1 MIKWSNCKTSVE
13 CSCVHGKCNSGPDG
27 DGECYCQPPFSGPK
41 CDKGKL
47 GTIPVSLSTDGSI
60 NIIMLIHT

>member
-1 MIKWSNCKTSVE
+1 M
-13 CSCVHGKCNSGPDG
+13 HGKCNSGPDG

-47 GTIPVSLSTDGSI
+47 GTISGSVSTDGSV
-60 NIIMLIHT
+60 NIQLFL